1 MKIHLVT
8 GGSGYVGESI
18 IERLSKIGEKVISL
32 DVIPSDNKFNNVE
45 YIKGSVLDKEL
56 IDSLISKVNYIHHN
70 AALVPLTKSGSLFR
84 EVNLEG
90 TRNILNAALK
100 YNVDH
105 FCHMSSSAVFGLPTE
120 LPLTNLSD
128 RIPVEIYGQSK
139 KDAEDLVISSMAANS
154 NFSASI
160 VRPRTILG
168 TKRLGIFELLF
179 KWISQGT
186 DIFLIGEGLGLFQF
200 AHINDIVNSSVQS
213 CILKKK
219 GIFNVGALEFSS
231 LSEDLEYLTE
241 YANTGSRVKKLPE
254 NITIRGLKIL
264 DKLNLSPFAPWHY
277 LTYHKS
283 FYFDSSYVFQELK
296 FSPKGSNIECL
307 KEAYDSYLKN
317 KQQLN
322 SKIDLRTS
330 PHKSKLKANLIDLTA
345 RTLSLFP

>member
-1 MKIHLVT
+1 MT
-8 GGSGYVGESI
+8 
-18 IERLSKIGEKVISL
+18 
-32 DVIPSDNKFNNVE
+32 
-45 YIKGSVLDKEL
+45 
-56 IDSLISKVNYIHHN
+56 
-70 AALVPLTKSGSLFR
+70 
-84 EVNLEG
+84 
-90 TRNILNAALK
+90 
-100 YNVDH
+100 
-105 FCHMSSSAVFGLPTE
+105 SSAVFGLPME

-139 KDAEDLVISSMAANS
+139 KDAEDLVISLMAANS

-168 TKRLGIFELLF
+168 TERLGIFELLF

-186 DIFLIGEGLGLFQF
+186 DAFVIGKGSGLFQF
-200 AHINDIVNSSVQS
+200 AHINDIVNSSIQS

-231 LSEDLEYLTE
+231 LSEDLESLTE

-254 NITIRGLKIL
+254 NITIGGLKIL
-264 DKLNLSPFAPWHY
+264 DNLNLSPFAPWHY

-283 FYFDSSYVFQELK
+283 FYFDSSYVFQELN

-317 KQQLN
+317 KEQLGLN
-322 SKIDLRTS
+322 IEGITS

>member
-32 DVIPSDNKFNNVE
+32 DTIASNKKLNNVE
-45 YIKGSVLDKEL
+45 YIIGSVLDKDL
-56 IDSLISKVNYIHHN
+56 VYNITSKVNYIHHN
-70 AALVPLTKSGSLFR
+70 AALVPLTKSGNLFR
-84 EVNLEG
+84 KVNLEG
-90 TRNILNAALK
+90 TRNVLNAAIK
-100 YNVDH
+100 NHVDH
-105 FCHMSSSAVFGLPTE
+105 FCHMSSSAVFGLPVE

-139 KDAEDLVISSMAANS
+139 KDAEDIVISLMAANN

-179 KWISQGT
+179 KWISQGI
-186 DIFLIGEGLGLFQF
+186 DAFLIGEGSGLFQF
-200 AHINDIVNSSVQS
+200 AHINDIVNSSIQS
-213 CILKKK
+213 CLLKKK

-231 LSEDLEYLTE
+231 LYDDLKALTV

-254 NITIRGLKIL
+254 NITIGGLKIL

-283 FYFDSSYVFQELK
+283 FYFDSSYVFKELN

-307 KEAYDSYLKN
+307 KEAYDSYIEN
-317 KQQLN
+317 KEQLEI
-322 SKIDLRTS
+322 KPKGIKS
-330 PHKSKLKANLIDLTA
+330 PHKSKLNANLIDLAA
-345 RTLSLFP
+345 RTLSFLP